1 MIKCIIVDDER
12 PARELIELHLSNLND
27 CTLLATFDNAIDAFN
42 FLQNNS
48 VDIIFLD
55 VQMPKIS
62 GVELI
67 KSLKVCPKIILT
79 TAFREYAVEAF
90 ELDVLDYLV
99 KPITAER
106 FMKAMARYTYYINNM
121 PEVTERSRAFNE
133 AYVFIKTGK
142 DQTKVFLKEILYIE
156 GLKDY
161 VKVHTSTKTYIASER
176 LSYMEE
182 KLPENKFVRIHKSYI
197 ISLEKLTSYTVEQV
211 VVNTLSLPIGRSY
224 KNGFLKKVKV

>member
-27 CTLLATFDNAIDAFN
+27 CTLLGTFDNAIDAFN

-106 FMKAMARYTYYINNM
+106 FMKAMARYTYYVNNM
-121 PEVTERSRAFNE
+121 PEVAERSRAFNE

-182 KLPENKFVRIHKSYI
+182 KLPENKFIRIHKSYI

-211 VVNTLSLPIGRSY
+211 VINAFSLPIGRSY
-224 KNGFLKKVKV
+224 KNSFLKKVKV